1 MKDQELG
8 EADVVT
14 PSGHVTAGGGRS
26 WVPSS
31 GTSRGYAPRRVLP
44 DSWIN
49 PGSSFQRTP

>member
-14 PSGHVTAGGGRS
+14 PSGQVTAGGGRS
-26 WVPSS
+26 WMPGS
-31 GTSRGYAPRRVLP
+31 GTSRGCAPRRVLP

-49 PGSSFQRTP
+49 PSSSFQRTP